1 MSSCQNSV
9 AKVTGYVA
17 LRNKGCFAQ
26 DCLIGQRMALGIL
39 KGKME
44 EIQVS
49 RFSKAISTY
58 VLLEE
63 PQVLLIYVKTQSKL
77 AGTPKRIQQ
86 FQVFFQ
92 KSNCTKLGLFR
103 GSQSQ

>member
-1 MSSCQNSV
+1 LSSCQNSV

-63 PQVLLIYVKTQSKL
+63 PRVLLIYVKTQSKL